1 MNVFSA
7 EKGYIEIV
15 FRLITPKCQRSHLGP
30 CQKTLTQGE
39 PNSASNQLMNN
50 SQSRALL
57 DRTQPR
63 FKGQS

>member
-1 MNVFSA
+1 M
-7 EKGYIEIV
+7 
-15 FRLITPKCQRSHLGP
+15 PKNHFLNIIA
-30 CQKTLTQGE
+30 LTQGE
-39 PNSASNQLMNN
+39 PNSASNQLMDN